1 MDDSFMNSIAVR
13 DILFSPPVAFAINV
27 VLVAVLS
34 LLGRSRAYR
43 GTQSP
48 AKSSS
53 YAGGETAPPLWSA
66 PGYRPF
72 FAVALFFAI
81 LHLGV
86 LIVGSAPLAP
96 AGIVFLIGL
105 ILALWALILG

>member
-1 MDDSFMNSIAVR
+1 MNFNEI
-13 DILFSPPVAFAINV
+13 ILSPPVAFGINL
-27 VLVAVLS
+27 VLVSLLS
-34 LLGRSRAYR
+34 LLGRARASR
-43 GTQSP
+43 GHESP
-48 AKSSS
+48 SKSTS
-53 YAGGETAPPLWSA
+53 YMGGESARPFWSA

-72 FAVALFFAI
+72 FTVALFFAI

-96 AGIVFLIGL
+96 AGIIFLIGL

>member
-1 MDDSFMNSIAVR
+1 MDSGFLSEITFN
-13 DILFSPPVAFAINV
+13 DIMLSPPVAFLINL
-27 VLVAVLS
+27 VLVALIS
-34 LLGRSRAYR
+34 LLGRTQAFR
-43 GTQSP
+43 GNESP
-48 AKSSS
+48 AKSTP
-53 YAGGETAPPLWSA
+53 YAGGESARPLWSA

-96 AGIVFLIGL
+96 AGIVFLVGL

>member
-1 MDDSFMNSIAVR
+1 MNGEALPGV
-13 DILFSPPVAFAINV
+13 DLNGILLSPPVAFAINL
-27 VLVAVLS
+27 VLVAILS
-34 LLGRSRAYR
+34 LLGRARAYR
-43 GTQSP
+43 GNETP

-53 YAGGETAPPLWSA
+53 YTGGEDAAPLWSA

-72 FAVALFFAI
+72 FAIALFFAV